1 MMKIELKMDIVCK
14 KYYILK
20 FVIKIQN
27 NYTWTALNRVWV
39 MQGSRVELS

>member
-1 MMKIELKMDIVCK
+1 MKIELKMNIVCK

-27 NYTWTALNRVWV
+27 KYTLTALNRAWV
-39 MQGSRVELS
+39 VQGSRVELS